1 MNDRNPAITQIIKA
15 MQRDAEDLM
24 NQIDLA
30 AGDIGGGRRNGA
42 IGALAPVDA
51 TLERLSSLLA
61 AARAIH
67 RMTPL

>member
-30 AGDIGGGRRNGA
+30 AGDIGEGRRNGA